1 MVYAILGIGFVPV
14 AVIRYRMAASNA
26 DRYLELDRLHGDP
39 VADSVQGAH
48 NRADVSAPNNSTDPT
63 TVIARPSHTDTV
75 LRKTFLTAGSVVA
88 AATLFVVLV
97 ETALFVLI
105 MLV

>member
-26 DRYLELDRLHGDP
+26 ERYLELNRLHGDP
-39 VADSVQGAH
+39 VPEPVQGAH
-48 NRADVSAPNNSTDPT
+48 NRPDVSAPNNDPT
-63 TVIARPSHTDTV
+63 AAQAVTRPSHTDTV

-88 AATLFVVLV
+88 AATLFVVLA
-97 ETALFVLI
+97 EIALFILI